1 MKRSTLRKTLTLRF
15 VFLVLV
21 VIFLISLAAN
31 VLINRQFERYMEQ
44 QQRTQAEE
52 LAQNLSQQYD
62 SMAQSW
68 NLDYIHGLGM
78 YALNEGYLIKLY
90 DNSGAVLWDAEN
102 HDMTL
107 CHQMMED
114 ISLRMQE
121 TRPDL
126 EGNFITQRFNL
137 EKNNETVG
145 FLDVSYYSP
154 YDLRENEF
162 QFIRSLNQILLLVG
176 GVSLVAAVI
185 MGWILANNLAKSVE
199 TAVEITKQISEG
211 EYGIRFQGEVK
222 TKELAQLA
230 QSVNQMAASLERQEG
245 LRKRLTADVAHE
257 LRTPLANVT
266 SYLEA
271 IQEGVWEPTPERLQT
286 CYEELERLS
295 KLVSDLERLR
305 QAEEELPLRK
315 TEVDLLELAQTTA
328 ESFDTGLAEK
338 HLRCIVR
345 GPHVHLL
352 ADPARLRQVMT
363 NLVSNAI
370 KYSAD
375 QGSIVIQTEE
385 TADTA
390 ILRVED
396 EGIGIAPEEQH
407 LIFERFYRTDRS
419 RSRKTG
425 GTGIGLTIVKA
436 IVTAHGGTITVESQ
450 VGQGSCFL
458 VTLPKA

>member
-1 MKRSTLRKTLTLRF
+1 M
-15 VFLVLV
+15 
-21 VIFLISLAAN
+21 
-31 VLINRQFERYMEQ
+31 
-44 QQRTQAEE
+44 
-52 LAQNLSQQYD
+52 
-62 SMAQSW
+62 
-68 NLDYIHGLGM
+68 
-78 YALNEGYLIKLY
+78 
-90 DNSGAVLWDAEN
+90 
-102 HDMTL
+102 
-107 CHQMMED
+107 
-114 ISLRMQE
+114 
-121 TRPDL
+121 
-126 EGNFITQRFNL
+126 
-137 EKNNETVG
+137 
-145 FLDVSYYSP
+145 
-154 YDLRENEF
+154 
-162 QFIRSLNQILLLVG
+162 
-176 GVSLVAAVI
+176 
-185 MGWILANNLAKSVE
+185 
-199 TAVEITKQISEG
+199 
-211 EYGIRFQGEVK
+211 
-222 TKELAQLA
+222 
-230 QSVNQMAASLERQEG
+230 
-245 LRKRLTADVAHE
+245 
-257 LRTPLANVT
+257 
-266 SYLEA
+266 
-271 IQEGVWEPTPERLQT
+271 
-286 CYEELERLS
+286 ERLS
-295 KLVSDLERLR
+295 KPGSPIWSGLR

-338 HLRCIVR
+338 HLRCTVR
-345 GPHVHLL
+345 GPRVHLL

-436 IVTAHGGTITVESQ
+436 IVAAHGGTITVESQ